1 MAVLLELEIEA
12 LDLLIT
18 KVGPIFQH
26 IVPHWPVLSIQL
38 RCIDFEVLPSTSSSI
53 AIESSIAQQKLGCGF
68 IQHDPVLDSSTL
80 PIRISC
86 MPNNIQEFLRNE
98 CKVNNLC

>member
-1 MAVLLELEIEA
+1 MAVSLELGIEA

-18 KVGPIFQH
+18 KVGPIFEH

-53 AIESSIAQQKLGCGF
+53 AIDSSIAQQKLE
-68 IQHDPVLDSSTL
+68 H
-80 PIRISC
+80 
-86 MPNNIQEFLRNE
+86 NIL
-98 CKVNNLC
+98 LC